1 MQPDFSKP
9 GLHNSPKL
17 KCLAPLVWNY
27 IGSNTRKGS
36 KKYLPLPPVFGQ
48 FYPKDGKVSP
58 ACWLVS
64 RGYWVLDGTQRLL
77 ERNLK
82 KAIPPVGGLE
92 FPQSPVPASP
102 LEEELILRNSSSP
115 VVHPCVHGYERA
127 GSFEVS
133 PPGVP
138 WEDKVL

>member
-1 MQPDFSKP
+1 MQPDYSKP

-27 IGSNTRKGS
+27 IDSNTRKGS
-36 KKYLPLPPVFGQ
+36 KKYLPLLPVFGQ
-48 FYPKDGKVSP
+48 FFPKDGKVFP

-82 KAIPPVGGLE
+82 KAI
-92 FPQSPVPASP
+92 
-102 LEEELILRNSSSP
+102 
-115 VVHPCVHGYERA
+115 
-127 GSFEVS
+127 
-133 PPGVP
+133 
-138 WEDKVL
+138 